1 MGFGASGDTM
11 GVPSLMAL
19 GLGISS
25 RTLPCPSH
33 SGAEAPEAPLTLED
47 ALKSGLRTP
56 HLVGT
61 SSGDLQKQPRSFLLC
76 PSLFPL

>member
-1 MGFGASGDTM
+1 MGFGASGDPV

-25 RTLPCPSH
+25 QTLPFPSC
-33 SGAEAPEAPLTLED
+33 SGAEAPEALLTLED
-47 ALKSGLRTP
+47 SLKSGLHTP

-61 SSGDLQKQPRSFLLC
+61 RSGDLQKQPRSFLLC
-76 PSLFPL
+76 LSLFLL